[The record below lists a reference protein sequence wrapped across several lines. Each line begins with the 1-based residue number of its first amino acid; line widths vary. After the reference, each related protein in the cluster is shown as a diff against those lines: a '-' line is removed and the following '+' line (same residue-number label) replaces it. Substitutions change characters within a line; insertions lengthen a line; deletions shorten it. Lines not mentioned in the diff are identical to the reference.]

1 MFPLYSYVDPNRYRL
16 SSDDV
21 RDIQS
26 SLRRAI
32 KALTYV
38 ISLYHRA
45 RHLCPQFEARWS
57 RDNWRKI
64 FSFQD
69 GVFWWMFPEL
79 SSHLRYW
86 SQESCSSF
94 WGWQVLTDLKPQPD
108 SQEHT
113 STGLSH
119 SVKRLLLL
127 LIHWFTRHPSLW
139 MSNIELRYWG
149 KREDN
154 SWTSLFCSDS
164 WDISRNWT

>member
-94 WGWQVLTDLKPQPD
+94 WGWQVLTDQRFK
-108 SQEHT
+108 T
-113 STGLSH
+113 TAGLPRAHFDWALSLCEKIAA
-119 SVKRLLLL
+119 SVNP
-127 LIHWFTRHPSLW
+127 LIHKTSFFVDEQYWVK
-139 MSNIELRYWG
+139 ILR
-149 KREDN
+149 
-154 SWTSLFCSDS
+154 
-164 WDISRNWT
+164 